1 MAGKVIDGNAIMIDS
16 SIIECTARDYGG
28 CVYLRAGTA
37 TLRNVTLSSCSAPE
51 GPYMS
56 IGTAAAAT
64 TLVSEMLTLEPAC
77 EEEHGGALIT
87 VTDEFTAPLDVRG
100 LQVHTC
106 ASSSLLVFS
115 EHVQLARC
123 SDGDVCGDAATCAD
137 VVPLPSEPNLTTVDC
152 SCTGEF
158 FPSPKSAS
166 LALAPYGFDP
176 SIDYCVRTP
185 SNTLLQ

>member
-1 MAGKVIDGNAIMIDS
+1 
-16 SIIECTARDYGG
+16 
-28 CVYLRAGTA
+28 
-37 TLRNVTLSSCSAPE
+37 
-51 GPYMS
+51 
-56 IGTAAAAT
+56 
-64 TLVSEMLTLEPAC
+64 MLTLEPAC

-115 EHVQLARC
+115 EHVRLARC

-137 VVPLPSEPNLTTVDC
+137 VVPLPSAPNLTTADC
-152 SCTGEF
+152 SCQGEF
-158 FPSPKSAS
+158 FPNPAGTS

-176 SIDYCVRTP
+176 SVDYCVRWFRFECVER
-185 SNTLLQ
+185 QIC